1 MWDMKEG
8 EVLQAEQEVQSHE
21 HGRGRSKAAFIS
33 QTGLFNLCQ
42 YDIIS
47 PSNIS
52 FSYGEKQSVLGL

>member
-21 HGRGRSKAAFIS
+21 HGRRRSKAVFIS
-33 QTGLFNLCQ
+33 QTGLFILFQ

-47 PSNIS
+47 RSNIA
-52 FSYGEKQSVLGL
+52 FSYGERQSVLGL